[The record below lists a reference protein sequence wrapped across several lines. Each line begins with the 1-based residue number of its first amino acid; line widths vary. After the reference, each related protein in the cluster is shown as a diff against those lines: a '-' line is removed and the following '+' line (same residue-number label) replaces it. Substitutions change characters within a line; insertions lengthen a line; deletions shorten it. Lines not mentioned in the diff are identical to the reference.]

1 MRFSFSSL
9 GVLGSWNGCFIF
21 MRGLIASWCRLVVPV
36 GRTHEA
42 EKEESEDGNM
52 HGSFG

>member
-21 MRGLIASWCRLVVPV
+21 MQVLIAHLGAGLSCQ
-36 GRTHEA
+36 
-42 EKEESEDGNM
+42 
-52 HGSFG
+52 